1 VDAWWRG
8 DLLIKAAT
16 NVSGLLDRQPDLP
29 LPTDPAARGPIYP
42 RPMPSTSQRAL
53 TWFGVDDEWERPR
66 PPVGRQD
73 VVLAV
78 SVEAFS
84 LLALELVRSAGG
96 LDHTDA
102 PVWTQWLAVSTGA
115 ALLLG
120 RRRWPLVVASLAAL
134 HMFVAG
140 VTMPQV
146 MGQVSLQIV
155 YFVALLSGVAYA
167 RDRRAMVVVIG
178 TIVLFMFAWI
188 TWQFAVGSAAQ
199 DMIDETEDGERIG
212 LFGAIPAAVA
222 ITLLVNVLYFGGAIV
237 GGGVSWRAARQRIR
251 LQEQAGT
258 IAAQAGRLREQA
270 VVDERL
276 RIARELHDV
285 VAHGVS
291 AMGIQAGAARRVLDR
306 DPDAARTALSHVE
319 EASRDAL
326 AQMRRLLGTLREG
339 PADRDVGTDGADA
352 GSGART
358 SEAAGVDDLPDLVAQ
373 AGREGLAVHL
383 DVVEDP
389 ACATSRLPRGIALA
403 IYRTVQ
409 EALTNVRRHSTADT
423 VSVVVRV
430 HEAAAYAEVEVVD
443 NGRPR
448 HGTSGSGLGQLG
460 IRERAATHDGQV
472 DIGPRVTGGYR
483 VRVRYPLGAS

>member
-1 VDAWWRG
+1 
-8 DLLIKAAT
+8 
-16 NVSGLLDRQPDLP
+16 
-29 LPTDPAARGPIYP
+29 
-42 RPMPSTSQRAL
+42 MPSTSQRAL
-53 TWFGVDDEWERPR
+53 TWFGVDDDWERPR
-66 PPVGRQD
+66 PPVGRRD

-78 SVEAFS
+78 SVEAVS

-96 LDHTDA
+96 LEHTDA

-115 ALLLG
+115 ALLVG

-167 RDRRAMVVVIG
+167 RDRRGMVVVIG
-178 TIVLFMFAWI
+178 TILLFMFAWI

-199 DMIDETEDGERIG
+199 EMVDDLDGADHIG
-212 LFGAIPAAVA
+212 AFAPIPAAVA
-222 ITLLVNVLYFGGAIV
+222 VTLLINVLYFGGAIV
-237 GGGVSWRAARQRIR
+237 GGAVSWRAARQRLR
-251 LQEQAGT
+251 LQEQAAT

-306 DPDAARTALSHVE
+306 DPESARTALSHVE

-339 PADRDVGTDGADA
+339 PVDGAPAADA
-352 GSGART
+352 GTAART
-358 SEAAGVDDLPDLVAQ
+358 PEAGVADLPDLIAQ
-373 AGREGLAVHL
+373 TSRQGLAVRL
-383 DVVEDP
+383 DVVEEQ
-389 ACATSRLPRGIALA
+389 ASAASRLPRGIGLA

-409 EALTNVRRHSTADT
+409 EALTNVRRHSTADA

-430 HEAAAYAEVEVVD
+430 DESAAYAEVEVVD

-460 IRERAATHDGQV
+460 IRERAATHDGRV

-483 VRVRYPLGAS
+483 VRVRYPLGAAS

>member
-1 VDAWWRG
+1 MP
-8 DLLIKAAT
+8 AT
-16 NVSGLLDRQPDLP
+16 RQRVLD
-29 LPTDPAARGPIYP
+29 
-42 RPMPSTSQRAL
+42 
-53 TWFGVDDEWERPR
+53 WFGVDDEWDRGRPAI
-66 PPVGRQD
+66 GRQD
-73 VVLAV
+73 VVLAA
-78 SVEAFS
+78 SVGAVS

-96 LDHTDA
+96 FEHTDV
-102 PVWTQWLAVSTGA
+102 PVWAQWLGVSTGA

-120 RRRWPLVVASLAAL
+120 RRRWPLVVASLAAA

-146 MGQVSLQIV
+146 MGQMSLQIV
-155 YFVALLSGVAYA
+155 YFVALLSGVAWA
-167 RDRRAMVVVIG
+167 RDRRAMVVVVG

-188 TWQFAVGSAAQ
+188 GWQFAVGSAAQ
-199 DMIDETEDGERIG
+199 EWIEDEQGTEQIG
-212 LFGAIPAAVA
+212 LFPQIPAAVG
-222 ITLLVNVLYFGGAIV
+222 ITLLVNAIYFGGAII
-237 GGGVSWRAARQRIR
+237 GGGVSWRAARQRDR
-251 LQEQAGT
+251 LEEQART

-319 EASRDAL
+319 DASREAL
-326 AQMRRLLGTLREG
+326 TQMRRLLGTLREG
-339 PADRDVGTDGADA
+339 VDEGVDEGERAVEARTTDA
-352 GSGART
+352 GVG
-358 SEAAGVDDLPDLVAQ
+358 DLPDLVAEVARQ
-373 AGREGLAVHL
+373 GLAVRL
-383 DVVEDP
+383 DVVETQAD
-389 ACATSRLPRGIALA
+389 AADRLPRGIALA
-403 IYRTVQ
+403 VYRTVQ

-430 HEAAAYAEVEVVD
+430 DESLPGPYAEVEVVD

-483 VRVRYPLGAS
+483 VRVRYPLVVS

>member
-1 VDAWWRG
+1 
-8 DLLIKAAT
+8 
-16 NVSGLLDRQPDLP
+16 
-29 LPTDPAARGPIYP
+29 
-42 RPMPSTSQRAL
+42 MPSTSQRVL

-66 PPVGRQD
+66 PRVGRQD
-73 VVLAV
+73 VVLAAG
-78 SVEAFS
+78 VEAVS

-96 LDHTDA
+96 LEHTDV

-120 RRRWPLVVASLAAL
+120 RRRWPLVVASLAAV

-140 VTMPQV
+140 VSMPEV

-199 DMIDETEDGERIG
+199 DMIDEMDRADRVG
-212 LFGAIPAAVA
+212 FFSPIPSAVA
-222 ITLLVNVLYFGGAIV
+222 MTLLVNVIYFGGAIV
-237 GGGVSWRAARQRIR
+237 GGGVSWRAARQRLR
-251 LQEQAGT
+251 LQEQAAT
-258 IAAQAGRLREQA
+258 ITAQAGRLREQA

-306 DPDAARTALSHVE
+306 DPDAARTALTNVE
-319 EASRDAL
+319 DASRDAL

-339 PADRDVGTDGADA
+339 PADGSEDGSEPASGTT
-352 GSGART
+352 RT
-358 SEAAGVDDLPDLVAQ
+358 SEAGVGDLPELVAQ
-373 AGREGLAVHL
+373 ASQEGLTVHL

-389 ACATSRLPRGIALA
+389 TSAASRLPRGIGLA
-403 IYRTVQ
+403 VYRTVQ

-430 HEAAAYAEVEVVD
+430 DESTSYAEVEVVD

>member
-1 VDAWWRG
+1 M
-8 DLLIKAAT
+8 
-16 NVSGLLDRQPDLP
+16 S
-29 LPTDPAARGPIYP
+29 
-42 RPMPSTSQRAL
+42 STSQRVL
-53 TWFGVDDEWERPR
+53 TWLGVDDEWERPR
-66 PPVGRQD
+66 PPIGRQD
-73 VVLAV
+73 LVLAA
-78 SVEAFS
+78 SVEAVS

-96 LDHTDA
+96 FEHTDG
-102 PVWTQWLAVSTGA
+102 PVWAQWLAVSTGA

-146 MGQVSLQIV
+146 MGQLSLQIV

-178 TIVLFMFAWI
+178 TILLFMFAWI

-199 DMIDETEDGERIG
+199 EMVDEFEDAERV
-212 LFGAIPAAVA
+212 GAFAPIPATVA
-222 ITLLVNVLYFGGAIV
+222 MTLLVNVIYFGGAIV
-237 GGGVSWRAARQRIR
+237 GGGVAWRAARQRLR
-251 LQEQAGT
+251 LQEQAAT
-258 IAAQAGRLREQA
+258 IAAQEGRLREQA

-306 DPDAARTALSHVE
+306 DPDAARTALSRVE

-326 AQMRRLLGTLREG
+326 TQMRRLLGTLR
-339 PADRDVGTDGADA
+339 A
-352 GSGART
+352 GSVDGGAEGGPDAADGGTGART
-358 SEAAGVDDLPDLVAQ
+358 PEAGVDDLPELVAQ
-373 AGREGLAVHL
+373 TSRQGLAVRL
-383 DVVEDP
+383 DVVEEQSS
-389 ACATSRLPRGIALA
+389 AASRLPRGIGLA

-409 EALTNVRRHSTADT
+409 EALTNVRRHSTADA

-430 HEAAAYAEVEVVD
+430 DEAAAYAEVEVVD

-460 IRERAATHDGQV
+460 IRERAATHNGKV

-483 VRVRYPLGAS
+483 VRVRYPLAAS

>member
-1 VDAWWRG
+1 
-8 DLLIKAAT
+8 
-16 NVSGLLDRQPDLP
+16 
-29 LPTDPAARGPIYP
+29 
-42 RPMPSTSQRAL
+42 MPSTSQRVL
-53 TWFGVDDEWERPR
+53 TGFGVDDTWERPR
-66 PPVGRQD
+66 PPIGRQD

-78 SVEAFS
+78 SVEAIS

-96 LDHTDA
+96 LERTDV

-115 ALLLG
+115 VLLLG

-140 VTMPQV
+140 VTMPEV
-146 MGQVSLQIV
+146 MGQMSLQIV
-155 YFVALLSGVAYA
+155 YFVALLSGVAWA
-167 RDRRAMVVVIG
+167 RDRRAMAVIVG

-188 TWQFAVGSAAQ
+188 GWQFAAGSALQ
-199 DMIDETEDGERIG
+199 EWIDDEETPERLG
-212 LFGAIPAAVA
+212 VFPPIPAAVA
-222 ITLLVNVLYFGGAIV
+222 ITLLVNALYFGGAIV
-237 GGGVSWRAARQRIR
+237 GGGVSWRAARQRLR
-251 LQEQAGT
+251 LQEQATT

-319 EASRDAL
+319 DASRDAVT
-326 AQMRRLLGTLREG
+326 QMRRLLGTLREG
-339 PADRDVGTDGADA
+339 AGDGAGDGA
-352 GSGART
+352 GART
-358 SEAAGVDDLPDLVAQ
+358 TDAGIGDLPELVA
-373 AGREGLAVHL
+373 EVSDHGLAVHL
-383 DVVEDP
+383 DVVEAQPD
-389 ACATSRLPRGIALA
+389 AAGRLPRGIGLA
-403 IYRTVQ
+403 VYRTVQ

-430 HEAAAYAEVEVVD
+430 DESAAYAEVEVVD

-483 VRVRYPLGAS
+483 VRVRYPLGVS

>member
-1 VDAWWRG
+1 MP
-8 DLLIKAAT
+8 AT
-16 NVSGLLDRQPDLP
+16 RQRVLD
-29 LPTDPAARGPIYP
+29 
-42 RPMPSTSQRAL
+42 
-53 TWFGVDDEWERPR
+53 WFGVDDEWDRGRPAI
-66 PPVGRQD
+66 GRQD
-73 VVLAV
+73 VVLAA
-78 SVEAFS
+78 SVGAVS

-96 LDHTDA
+96 FEHTDT
-102 PVWTQWLAVSTGA
+102 PVWAQWLAVSTGA

-120 RRRWPLVVASLAAL
+120 RRRWPLVVASLAAG

-146 MGQVSLQIV
+146 MGQMSLQIV
-155 YFVALLSGVAYA
+155 YFVALLSGVAWS
-167 RDRRAMVVVIG
+167 RDRRAMVVVVG

-188 TWQFAVGSAAQ
+188 GWQFAVGSAAQ
-199 DMIDETEDGERIG
+199 EWIEDEQGTEQIG
-212 LFGAIPAAVA
+212 LFPQIPAAVG
-222 ITLLVNVLYFGGAIV
+222 ITLLVNAIYFGGAII
-237 GGGVSWRAARQRIR
+237 GGGVSWRAARQRDR
-251 LQEQAGT
+251 LEEQART

-319 EASRDAL
+319 DASREAL
-326 AQMRRLLGTLREG
+326 TQMRRLLGTLREG
-339 PADRDVGTDGADA
+339 VGEGVCEGERAVEARTTDA
-352 GSGART
+352 GVG
-358 SEAAGVDDLPDLVAQ
+358 DLPDLVAEVARQ
-373 AGREGLAVHL
+373 GLAVRL
-383 DVVEDP
+383 DVVETQAD
-389 ACATSRLPRGIALA
+389 AADRLPRGIALA
-403 IYRTVQ
+403 VYRTVQ

-430 HEAAAYAEVEVVD
+430 DESLPGPYAEVEVVD

-483 VRVRYPLGAS
+483 VRVRYPLVVS

>member
-1 VDAWWRG
+1 
-8 DLLIKAAT
+8 
-16 NVSGLLDRQPDLP
+16 
-29 LPTDPAARGPIYP
+29 
-42 RPMPSTSQRAL
+42 MPSTSQRAL

-66 PPVGRQD
+66 PRVGRQD

-78 SVEAFS
+78 GVEAVS

-96 LDHTDA
+96 LEHTDV

-120 RRRWPLVVASLAAL
+120 RRRWPLVVASLAAV

-140 VTMPQV
+140 VSMPEV

-199 DMIDETEDGERIG
+199 DMIDEMDQAERVG
-212 LFGAIPAAVA
+212 FFAPIPSAVA
-222 ITLLVNVLYFGGAIV
+222 MTLLVNVIYFGGAIV
-237 GGGVSWRAARQRIR
+237 GGGVSWRAARQRMR
-251 LQEQAGT
+251 LQEQAAT
-258 IAAQAGRLREQA
+258 ITAQAGRLREQA

-306 DPDAARTALSHVE
+306 DPDAARTALANVE
-319 EASRDAL
+319 DASRDAL

-339 PADRDVGTDGADA
+339 PADGSEDRTDPASGT
-352 GSGART
+352 RT
-358 SEAAGVDDLPDLVAQ
+358 SEAGVADLPELVAQ
-373 AGREGLAVHL
+373 ASQEGLAVHL
-383 DVVEDP
+383 DVVEDQ
-389 ACATSRLPRGIALA
+389 ACATSRLPRGIGLA

-430 HEAAAYAEVEVVD
+430 DESTSYAEVEVVD

-460 IRERAATHDGQV
+460 IRERAATHEGQV

-483 VRVRYPLGAS
+483 VRVRYPLGAAT